1 MAMVRGG
8 SNNRRI
14 SPRQDWCACT
24 SKYALTPSVSPVWM
38 VYAPLSYT
46 GGLIITK
53 PNLVKV
59 TAKNISH
66 WCRATRDVISWGKD
80 GKNSEKHALYIALE
94 AQTIDI
100 TRFKRLK
107 H

>member
-66 WCRATRDVISWGKD
+66 WCRATRDVFSWGKD
-80 GKNSEKHALYIALE
+80 GSEKHALYIALE

-100 TRFKRLK
+100 MRFKRLK

>member
-1 MAMVRGG
+1 MVRGG

-14 SPRQDWCACT
+14 SPRQDWWACT

-59 TAKNISH
+59 TTKNISH

>member
-1 MAMVRGG
+1 
-8 SNNRRI
+8 
-14 SPRQDWCACT
+14 
-24 SKYALTPSVSPVWM
+24 M

-59 TAKNISH
+59 TTKNISH